1 MKLNLPPL
9 ILTVR
14 QAHKLLGGV
23 IGLNRLYEY
32 IQNNYI
38 PYTIINRK
46 IAIRYTDLVDFVETL
61 FHKRIEKPNLSVCPT
76 FGGKNGK
83 SLTTLFLAELKSP
96 PKRKAARDQIRNRS
110 ENVQQI

>member
-1 MKLNLPPL
+1 MKLDLPPL

-38 PYTIINRK
+38 PHTKINGK
-46 IAIRYTDLVDFVETL
+46 IAIRYVDLVDFVENL
-61 FHKRIEKPNLSVCPT
+61 FQKRIEKPNLSVCPS
-76 FGGKNGK
+76 FGGKNEK
-83 SLTTLFLAELKSP
+83 SLATLFLTELKSP
-96 PKRKAARDQIRNRS
+96 SKRRAALEQIRNRS
-110 ENVQQI
+110 ENVPQI